1 MARIYRKTDR
11 IAVKIDD
18 ISIKLAPLSIHQ
30 KVEIQNAMVLG
41 RINGDLSEQMRG
53 IALSLKYSVKGVEGL
68 QDSDGNPYQ
77 LKFEGENLSDESVD
91 DLMNIEISKKL
102 TLVCAGI
109 LNGIPD
115 EFSDQYGNK
124 IEGVE
129 LIKTQKED
137 APKNV

>member
-11 IAVKIDD
+11 ITVKVDD
-18 ISIKLAPLSIHQ
+18 ITIKIAPLSVHQ

-41 RINGDLSEQMRG
+41 RMNADLSEQMRG
-53 IALSLKYSVKGVEGL
+53 ISLSLKYSVKGVEGL
-68 QDSDGNPYQ
+68 QDSDGNNYQ
-77 LKFEGENLSDESVD
+77 LKFEGDSLSDESVD

-102 TLVCAGI
+102 TMICAGI

-115 EFSDQYGNK
+115 EFSDQFGNK
-124 IEGVE
+124 LEGVE

-137 APKNV
+137 AQKNV